1 MIDIGP
7 YCLLERNCCSCG
19 IEMYDRTEPITDGS
33 QDIIYL
39 CFAYAKKSKGYI
51 NILEQ
56 PTANNI
62 APASPMTNELW
73 AKFIAPREENNE
85 EK

>member
-39 CFAYAKKSKGYI
+39 CFDCAKKSKGYI
-51 NILEQ
+51 NILER
-56 PTANNI
+56 PAENNI